1 MEASG
6 NATDVCHGR
15 VSVPSSAP
23 FDNIFAEPVLRPL
36 ELGDLLREHR
46 EQRGLSQQHL
56 ADLSTVSVRT
66 VRNIESGCIRKP
78 RRRTLDLLA
87 DTLKLDRISCA
98 LLNDAA
104 ERSEPAGGGLDLRPP
119 HPFSSFVGR
128 LGDRDAM
135 TRTLTAGDS
144 RLAVISGLGGVGK
157 SRLAME
163 VALRLR
169 EQNGWPVLWV
179 PLGEGRDGGLPQA
192 PAADLAVDAIRGDA
206 GSSARL
212 ARLIGG
218 NDALIVLDGLPG
230 GSSVDGFAFAL
241 LRACPRLRVLATTAA
256 PWRARGA
263 MSLRL
268 APLAVPSRDLWNAPA
283 QLTETESVRLFF
295 DRMHQGRAGSGLPD
309 AAPAAVAELCRRLDG
324 IPLALELA
332 AARCA
337 ELSLEVL
344 LHDLITAA
352 GGTSDQALPGEFGPV
367 WEVIATSCDLLT
379 APQREHA
386 RLLARSTERW
396 SIENIAV
403 ELELSISAAI
413 DLVDAMA
420 AVGLVR
426 VENHGTSPEIV
437 LLNLVRR
444 VLLASVP

>member
-1 MEASG
+1 M
-6 NATDVCHGR
+6 
-15 VSVPSSAP
+15 
-23 FDNIFAEPVLRPL
+23 FAEPVVRPL
-36 ELGDLLREHR
+36 GLGDLLREHR

-78 RRRTLDLLA
+78 RRQTLDLLA
-87 DTLKLDRISCA
+87 GTLKLDRISCA

-104 ERSEPAGGGLDLRPP
+104 ARAEPADGGLDPRPP

-128 LGDRDAM
+128 LGDRDALS
-135 TRTLTAGDS
+135 RTLTAGDS

-179 PLGEGRDGGLPQA
+179 PLGEGTDGGLPQA
-192 PAADLAVDAIRGDA
+192 PAVVVALDAIRGDA

-230 GSSVDGFAFAL
+230 GSSVEGFAFAL

-263 MSLRL
+263 LSLRL
-268 APLAVPSRDLWNAPA
+268 APLPVPPRRNAPA
-283 QLTETESVRLFF
+283 QLAETDSVRLFF
-295 DRMHQGRAGSGLPD
+295 DRMHQGRTGSGLPD
-309 AAPAAVAELCRRLDG
+309 ADPATVAEVCRNLDG
-324 IPLALELA
+324 IPLALEIA
-332 AARCA
+332 AARSA
-337 ELSLEVL
+337 ELSVEVL

-352 GGTSDQALPGEFGPV
+352 DGTPDRALPGEFGPV
-367 WEVIATSCDLLT
+367 WEAVANSCDVLT
-379 APQREHA
+379 GHQREHA
-386 RLLARSTERW
+386 RRLARSTERW
-396 SIENIAV
+396 SIEDVAA
-403 ELELSISAAI
+403 ELELSVSAAI
-413 DLVDAMA
+413 ALVDAMA
-420 AVGLVR
+420 AAGLVR
-426 VENHGTSPEIV
+426 VENRGTSPEIV

-444 VLLASVP
+444 VLLASIP